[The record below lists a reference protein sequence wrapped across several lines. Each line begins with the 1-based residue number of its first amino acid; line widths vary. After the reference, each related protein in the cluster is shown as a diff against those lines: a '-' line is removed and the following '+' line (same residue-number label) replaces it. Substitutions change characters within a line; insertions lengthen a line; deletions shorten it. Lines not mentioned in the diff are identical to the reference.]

1 MLTVVLDAAAFSI
14 DNWPLTDEDARDELI
29 ALKETHRIVPVPAYN
44 LQGKLIKPNAY
55 RRSLEEALVEVH
67 FNLMHWSIPGKK
79 GSIGNDVFV
88 ADIQMMRVISPP
100 RFTGAA
106 YTPLRKRKISL
117 FVDPAASPS
126 PKRRVS

>member
-14 DNWPLTDEDARDELI
+14 DNWPLTASDEDARDELQVII
-29 ALKETHRIVPVPAYN
+29 ALKETHRILPVPAYN

-55 RRSLEEALVEVH
+55 RRPLEEALVEVH
-67 FNLMHWSIPGKK
+67 FNLVHWSKVPGKK

-100 RFTGAA
+100 RFDHRCSLYAIEETENQ
-106 YTPLRKRKISL
+106 PLC
-117 FVDPAASPS
+117 
-126 PKRRVS
+126 